1 MRKPMSVVGSSF
13 AVFAFSAIATA
24 GQDIVVDAEHTKLEF
39 ENDCAYVVRANYG
52 PGEKSPG
59 LFDTPF
65 GAVIVN
71 ITAGRGFKLTFADST
86 SVILPDMQA
95 GQVHWATGG
104 GQIQPENPSN
114 ERVEYIAIVPK
125 AGGCR

>member
-1 MRKPMSVVGSSF
+1 MRKAMSVVGSSF

-24 GQDIVVDAEHTKLEF
+24 EQDIVVDAKHTKLEF
-39 ENDCAYVVRANYG
+39 ENDCVYAVRANYG

-59 LFDTPF
+59 LFDTKF
-65 GAVIVN
+65 GAVIVD
-71 ITAGRGFKLTFADST
+71 ITGSRGFKLTFSDGT

-95 GQVHWATGG
+95 GQVHWAPGG

-125 AGGCR
+125 AGGCK